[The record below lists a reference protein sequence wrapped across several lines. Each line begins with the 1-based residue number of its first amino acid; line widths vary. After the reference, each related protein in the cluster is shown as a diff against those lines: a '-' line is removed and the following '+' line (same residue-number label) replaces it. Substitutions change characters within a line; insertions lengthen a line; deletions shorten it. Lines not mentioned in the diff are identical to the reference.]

1 METLV
6 EALNRLRGDGYTQD
20 FAAVAGG
27 DLRCGG
33 CGSLHPPETMVIGE
47 IVRFEGDSNPD
58 DEAILVAM
66 RCSCGFGGLYSA
78 AYGPDTSSND
88 VAALTRL
95 PRS

>member
-6 EALNRLRGDGYTQD
+6 EALARLRAAGYTQD
-20 FAAVAGG
+20 FTAVAGG

-33 CGSLHPPETMVIGE
+33 CGHEHRPETMVIGE
-47 IVRFEGDSNPD
+47 TVRFEGDSNPA

-66 RCSCGFGGLYSA
+66 ECTCGIGGLYSA
-78 AYGPDTSSND
+78 AFGPDAGPDD

>member
-6 EALNRLRGDGYTQD
+6 EALTRLRSDGYTQD

-33 CGSLHPPETMVIGE
+33 CGSVHRPETMVIGE

-58 DEAILVAM
+58 DEAILVALH
-66 RCSCGFGGLYSA
+66 CSCGVGGLYSSA
-78 AYGPDTSSND
+78 NGPDASAYD

-95 PRS
+95 PRA